1 MKTNLPLTKTEAL
14 IRLQKYCAYQD
25 RCHQEVRNKLI
36 QLKVFGDELEEVIAD
51 LIQDNFLNE
60 ERFARSYAR
69 GKFRFKKWG
78 KRKILGELKRRK
90 ISEYCIKKAFTEID
104 DEEYMEVLYK
114 VLEKKIDS
122 TNGKNKY
129 EIKQKVVNYAIQRGF
144 ETFLIW
150 PAMNELYPL

>member
-1 MKTNLPLTKTEAL
+1 MKSNLPLTKKEAL
-14 IRLQKYCAYQD
+14 IRLQKYCVYQD

-36 QLKVFGDELEEVIAD
+36 ELKVYGDDLEEVIAD
-51 LIQDNFLNE
+51 LIQENFLNE

-104 DEEYMEVLYK
+104 EEEYTETLYN
-114 VLEKKIDS
+114 VLEKKIKT
-122 TNGKNKY
+122 TNGKNRY

-144 ETFLIW
+144 ESFLIW
-150 PAMNELYPL
+150 PAINELYPI